1 MIALPNFG
9 SQSVQS
15 HLIFSAMITL
25 LLLIVLLITSW
36 RLMKLAQLNHQYQR
50 IIRQSYPDLGQS
62 IAALNIQLQAAYK
75 LWNLDPVQAMGLLH
89 EAYSLSSTLLQDIR
103 KTVKTLNSPHPNS
116 KIQAPKSY
124 EDSLTSRR

>member
-1 MIALPNFG
+1 
-9 SQSVQS
+9 
-15 HLIFSAMITL
+15 
-25 LLLIVLLITSW
+25 
-36 RLMKLAQLNHQYQR
+36 MKLAQLNHQYQR